1 MGLQFSM
8 SSLLRA
14 EKGRYEEI
22 PRNERICSF
31 GNSNK
36 IEDENPFLLDCKADS
51 KIRDIFFSKIEL
63 KIPNFISVLQDTL
76 IAHLMISSDYLI
88 TCQLVLFIS
97 QSFESN

>member
-8 SSLLRA
+8 SSLL
-14 EKGRYEEI
+14 KTDSGRYEEI

-36 IEDENPFLLDCKADS
+36 IEDESHFLLDCKADS

-63 KIPNFISVLQDTL
+63 KIPNLKITFKRYFN
-76 IAHLMISSDYLI
+76 SSSYD
-88 TCQLVLFIS
+88 F
-97 QSFESN
+97 F